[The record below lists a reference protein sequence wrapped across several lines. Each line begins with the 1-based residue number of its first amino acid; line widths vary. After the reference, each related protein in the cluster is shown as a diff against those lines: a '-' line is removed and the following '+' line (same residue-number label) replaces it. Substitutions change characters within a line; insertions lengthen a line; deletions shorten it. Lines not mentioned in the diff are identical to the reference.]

1 MLNDA
6 ILADYASGALPSGM
20 SLLVAAHLTFSP
32 EGRARVAGFEAIG
45 GALLEDA
52 DQNGPD
58 VAPPSLADALAL
70 LDAPAPMPEHEPT
83 IACGACADAPD
94 IDSVMP
100 TCLRKALGVCEHDA
114 PWRFRLP
121 GLAEAVL
128 EKFEGEELSLLRAR
142 PGAPMFSHTHDGVE
156 ATLVLCGALEDR
168 GRIYRRGDVA
178 IATAADD
185 HRPRILDEGV
195 CICFIVTA
203 GKMRFTGPFSRALN
217 YLAE

>member
-1 MLNDA
+1 
-6 ILADYASGALPSGM
+6 
-20 SLLVAAHLTFSP
+20 
-32 EGRARVAGFEAIG
+32 
-45 GALLEDA
+45 
-52 DQNGPD
+52 
-58 VAPPSLADALAL
+58 
-70 LDAPAPMPEHEPT
+70 
-83 IACGACADAPD
+83 
-94 IDSVMP
+94 
-100 TCLRKALGVCEHDA
+100 
-114 PWRFRLP
+114 
-121 GLAEAVL
+121 
-128 EKFEGEELSLLRAR
+128 LLRAR

-195 CICFIVTA
+195 CICFIVTT